1 MLTLG
6 PLAFAAP
13 WVLLGLITLPAIW
26 WLLRISPPSP
36 KRIRFPAIRLLQGL
50 SNEEETPAHTPLWLL
65 ILRLLLAAVVIF
77 ALAEPLWNP
86 TPKVAGA
93 GPLLIVVDDGWA
105 SAAGWSDRQDAMNGL
120 IATAHRDD
128 RPVLVTGTA
137 PRLTS
142 NDLDFSSPDN
152 AASKARALAP
162 RPFAPDRMALADRL
176 EKAAALKNAA
186 PHIVWIGDGLDYGKA
201 ANFANSLSQIAGN
214 GGVTLIE
221 PSPANRALALLPPQ
235 SENDALVST
244 IRRASP
250 RDRGKGTV
258 QAIGAKGHVLATA
271 PFEFEDGADETTAR
285 FDLPL
290 ELRNRI
296 ARLQIAGE
304 NSAGAV
310 TLLDERWRRRAVGLI
325 SGSGEDD
332 AQPLLS
338 DLYYIRK
345 ALAPYAELR
354 EAKPDTEGSGIEK
367 LLSQP
372 LSVLVLADVGTLTKA
387 DEKRVGDWVEQGGT
401 LLRFAGPH
409 LAAQSDSL
417 VPVPL
422 RRGGRALGG
431 ALSWTEPQHLAPFSE
446 TSPFAGLTVPK
457 DVNVSRQ
464 VLAQPTLDLG
474 DKTWARLT
482 DGTPLVTAA
491 DRGKGRIVLF
501 HVTANTDWS
510 NLPISGL
517 FVDMLRRVVSQ
528 AQSVANPTSGKSADE
543 ALSPVSTLNGFGR
556 LGTPPPTVTAIAAKE
571 LGKTDNNPRHPPGL
585 YGPADAPRARNLTND
600 KLKLSPASELPGI
613 SERRGFSGG
622 AELSLQAP
630 LLAVALL
637 LLIADGIAAL
647 WVTGLFETGDIR
659 RRRLTRSLLPIMLL
673 GLLVAG
679 VPKAHAADNDK
690 FDIAASTQTR
700 LAYVITGDERADE
713 VSREGLTGLS
723 DALRRRT
730 AFEPGDPMGVDIAKD
745 ELAFFPLL
753 YWPMTAAQK
762 PLSPKTLGKIDAYMK
777 NGGMILFDTRDQQE
791 PAGGDNAGGN
801 GPGAQTLQRLLAGL
815 DLPALEPV
823 PANHVL
829 TRSFYLLND
838 FPGRWA
844 GGQLWVAASSQG
856 TKDTTSLTA
865 RTNDGV
871 SPIIVGSNDYA
882 AAWAVGNNGRPLYPV
897 VPGGERQREM
907 AERFGIN
914 LVMYALTGNYKSDQ
928 VHIPALLERLG
939 Q

>member
-13 WVLLGLITLPAIW
+13 WVLTGLIALPAIW

-65 ILRLLLAAVVIF
+65 ILRMLLAAIVIV
-77 ALAEPLWNP
+77 ALADPLWNP
-86 TPKVAGA
+86 APKVSGG
-93 GPLLIVVDDGWA
+93 GPLLIVIDDGWA
-105 SAAGWSDRQDAMNGL
+105 AAAGWNDRQNARDGL
-120 IATAHRDD
+120 IAAARRDN
-128 RPVLVTGTA
+128 RPVLTVGTA
-137 PRLTS
+137 PRLAPG
-142 NDLDFSSPDN
+142 DIDFSSPDD
-152 AASKARALAP
+152 AASRARAMEP
-162 RPFAPDRMALADRL
+162 RPFAPDRMALAERL
-176 EKAAALKNAA
+176 GKAPALRKAA

-201 ANFANSLSQIAGN
+201 ADFSEALARIAGK

-221 PSPANRALALLPPQ
+221 PTPAQRALALLPPE
-235 SENDALVST
+235 SDSDLLVSD

-250 RDRGKGTV
+250 ADPGEGTV
-258 QAIGAKGHVLATA
+258 QAIGTKGNVLATA
-271 PFEFEDGADETTAR
+271 PFEFEDDALETTASLQ
-285 FDLPL
+285 LPL

-296 ARLQIAGE
+296 DRLRIAKE

-310 TLLDERWRRRAVGLI
+310 TLLDERWRRRAVGLV
-325 SGSGEDD
+325 SGSGTDK
-332 AQPLLS
+332 AQELLS

-354 EAKPDTEGSGIEK
+354 EADTGTEGSGIAT
-367 LLSQP
+367 LLSRP
-372 LSVLVLADVGTLTKA
+372 LSALVLADVGTLTRA
-387 DEKRVGDWVEQGGT
+387 DEKRVADWVENGGT

-409 LAAQSDSL
+409 LAAQSDGL
-417 VPVPL
+417 IPVPL
-422 RRGGRALGG
+422 RHGGRALGG
-431 ALSWTEPQHLAPFSE
+431 ALSWTEPQHLAPFDE
-446 TSPFAGLTVPK
+446 NSPFAGLTVPK
-457 DVNVSRQ
+457 EVNVSRQ
-464 VLAQPTLDLG
+464 VLAEPTLDLG
-474 DKTWARLT
+474 DKTWARLS

-491 DRGKGRIVLF
+491 KRGKGRIVLF

-517 FVDMLRRVVSQ
+517 FVDMLRRVVAR
-528 AQSVANPTSGKSADE
+528 AQNIAEPASGQGSNE
-543 ALSPVSTLNGFGR
+543 ALSPIATLNGFGR
-556 LGTPPPTVTAIAAKE
+556 LAPPSPTVTAIPAQE
-571 LGKTDNNPRHPPGL
+571 LGRTDNDPRHPPGL
-585 YGPADAPRARNLTND
+585 YGPKDAPRARNLAGNA
-600 KLKLSPASELPGI
+600 LKLTPTTDLPGL
-613 SERRGFSGG
+613 SERRGFAAG
-622 AELSLQAP
+622 AEIGLRPSL
-630 LLAVALL
+630 LGLALL

-647 WVTGLFETGDIR
+647 WVTGLFETGEIR
-659 RRRLTRSLLPIMLL
+659 RGRLGRNLLPLILL
-673 GLLVAG
+673 GLVLAAA
-679 VPKAHAADNDK
+679 PKALAADNDN
-690 FDIAASTQTR
+690 FNIAASTETR
-700 LAYVITGDERADE
+700 LAYVITGDARVDE
-713 VSREGLTGLS
+713 VSREGLNGLS
-723 DALRRRT
+723 NALRRRT
-730 AFEPGDPMGVDIAKD
+730 AFEPGDPMGVEVAKD

-753 YWPMTAAQK
+753 YWPMTANQ
-762 PLSPKTLGKIDAYMK
+762 PSLSPETLGKIDAYMK

-791 PAGGDNAGGN
+791 ALSGAGGS

-829 TRSFYLLND
+829 TRSFYLLKD

-844 GGQLWVAASSQG
+844 GGQLWVAASDSG
-856 TKDTTSLTA
+856 SKDTTSLTA

-882 AAWAVGNNGRPLYPV
+882 AAWAVGNNGRARYPV

-907 AERFGIN
+907 AERVGIN

>member
-13 WVLLGLITLPAIW
+13 WVLTGLIALPAIW
-26 WLLRISPPSP
+26 WLLRIAPPSP

-65 ILRLLLAAVVIF
+65 ILRMLLAAIVII

-86 TPKVAGA
+86 APKVSGG
-93 GPLLIVVDDGWA
+93 GPLLIVIDDGWA
-105 SAAGWSDRQDAMNGL
+105 SAADWNDRQNARDSL
-120 IATAHRDD
+120 IAAARRED
-128 RPVLVTGTA
+128 RPVLTVGTA
-137 PRLTS
+137 PRLTPG
-142 NDLDFSSPDN
+142 DIDFSSPDD
-152 AASKARALAP
+152 AASRARAMEP
-162 RPFAPDRMALADRL
+162 RPFAPDRMALAERL
-176 EKAAALKNAA
+176 EKAPALKKAA

-201 ANFANSLSQIAGN
+201 ADFSEALARIAGKD
-214 GGVTLIE
+214 GVTLIE
-221 PSPANRALALLPPQ
+221 PAQRALALLPPE
-235 SENDALVST
+235 SDGDALVSK

-250 RDRGKGTV
+250 ADPGEGTV
-258 QAIGAKGHVLATA
+258 QAIGTKGNVLATA
-271 PFEFEDGADETTAR
+271 SFAFEDGALETNAR
-285 FDLPL
+285 LQLPL

-296 ARLQIAGE
+296 DRLQIVNE

-310 TLLDERWRRRAVGLI
+310 TLLDERWRRRAVGLV
-325 SGSGEDD
+325 SGSGTNK
-332 AQPLLS
+332 AQALLS

-354 EAKPDTEGSGIEK
+354 EAGTGSGSSSVAE
-367 LLSQP
+367 LLSRP
-372 LSVLVLADVGTLTKA
+372 LSALMLADVGTLTKA
-387 DEKRVGDWVEQGGT
+387 DEKRVADWVEKGGT
-401 LLRFAGPH
+401 LVRFAGPH

-417 VPVPL
+417 IPVPL
-422 RRGGRALGG
+422 RHGGRALGG
-431 ALSWTEPQHLAPFSE
+431 ALSWTEPQHLAPFDE
-446 TSPFAGLTVPK
+446 NSPFAGLTVPK

-464 VLAQPTLDLG
+464 VLAEPTLDLG

-491 DRGKGRIVLF
+491 KRGKGRIVLF

-517 FVDMLRRVVSQ
+517 FVDMLRRLVAK
-528 AQSVANPTSGKSADE
+528 AQNVAEPASGKSGDE
-543 ALSPVSTLNGFGR
+543 TLSPVATLNGFGR
-556 LGTPPPTVTAIAAKE
+556 LGTPSPTVTAIPARE
-571 LGKTDNNPRHPPGL
+571 LGRTDNNPRHPPGL
-585 YGPADAPRARNLTND
+585 YGPQDAPRARNLASD
-600 KLKLSPASELPGI
+600 ALKLTPATDLPGL
-613 SERRGFSGG
+613 SERRGFAAG
-622 AELSLQAP
+622 AEIGLRPP
-630 LLAVALL
+630 LLGLALL

-647 WVTGLFETGDIR
+647 WVTGLFETGEIR
-659 RRRLTRSLLPIMLL
+659 RGRLGRNLLPLLLL
-673 GLLVAG
+673 GLVLAAA
-679 VPKAHAADNDK
+679 PKAFAADNDN
-690 FDIAASTQTR
+690 FDIAASTETR
-700 LAYVITGDERADE
+700 LAYVITGDTQVDE
-713 VSREGLTGLS
+713 VSREGLNGLS
-723 DALRRRT
+723 NALRQRT
-730 AFEPGDPMGVDIAKD
+730 AFEPDDPMGVDVAKD

-753 YWPMTAAQK
+753 YWPMTANQP
-762 PLSPKTLGKIDAYMK
+762 PLSPETLGKIDAYMK

-791 PAGGDNAGGN
+791 ALSGAGGN
-801 GPGAQTLQRLLAGL
+801 GPGARTLQRLLAGL

-829 TRSFYLLND
+829 TRSFYLLKD

-844 GGQLWVAASSQG
+844 GGQLWVAASDSG
-856 TKDTTSLTA
+856 STDTTSLTA

-871 SPIIVGSNDYA
+871 SPIIIGSNDYA
-882 AAWAVGNNGRPLYPV
+882 AAWAVDNNGRARYPV

-907 AERFGIN
+907 AERVGIN

>member
-13 WVLLGLITLPAIW
+13 WVLTGLIALPAIW
-26 WLLRISPPSP
+26 WLLRIAPPSP

-65 ILRLLLAAVVIF
+65 ILRMLLAAIVII

-86 TPKVAGA
+86 APKVSGG
-93 GPLLIVVDDGWA
+93 GPLLIVIDDGWA
-105 SAAGWSDRQDAMNGL
+105 AAADWNDRQNARDSL
-120 IATAHRDD
+120 IAAARRED
-128 RPVLVTGTA
+128 RPVLTVGTA
-137 PRLTS
+137 PRLTPG
-142 NDLDFSSPDN
+142 DIDFSSPDD
-152 AASKARALAP
+152 AASRARAMEP
-162 RPFAPDRMALADRL
+162 RPFAPDRMALAERL
-176 EKAAALKNAA
+176 EKAPALKKAA

-201 ANFANSLSQIAGN
+201 ADFSQALARIAGKD
-214 GGVTLIE
+214 GVTLIE
-221 PSPANRALALLPPQ
+221 PAQRALALLPPE
-235 SENDALVST
+235 SDGDALVSKV
-244 IRRASP
+244 RRASP
-250 RDRGKGTV
+250 GDPGEGTV
-258 QAIGAKGHVLATA
+258 QAIGTKGNVLATA
-271 PFEFEDGADETTAR
+271 SFKFENGALETNAR
-285 FDLPL
+285 LQLPL

-296 ARLQIAGE
+296 DRLQIVNE

-310 TLLDERWRRRAVGLI
+310 TLLDERWRRRAVGLV
-325 SGSGEDD
+325 SGSGTNK
-332 AQPLLS
+332 AQALLS

-354 EAKPDTEGSGIEK
+354 EAGTGTGSSSVAE
-367 LLSQP
+367 LLSRP
-372 LSVLVLADVGTLTKA
+372 LSALVLADVGTLTKA
-387 DEKRVGDWVEQGGT
+387 DEKRVADWVEKGGT
-401 LLRFAGPH
+401 LVRFAGPH

-417 VPVPL
+417 IPVPL
-422 RRGGRALGG
+422 RHGGRALGG
-431 ALSWTEPQHLAPFSE
+431 ALSWTEPQHLAPFDE
-446 TSPFAGLTVPK
+446 NSPFAGLTVPK

-464 VLAQPTLDLG
+464 VLAEPTLDLG

-491 DRGKGRIVLF
+491 KRGKGRIVLF

-517 FVDMLRRVVSQ
+517 FVDMLRRVVAK
-528 AQSVANPTSGKSADE
+528 AQNVAEPASGKDGDE
-543 ALSPVSTLNGFGR
+543 TLSPVATLNGFGR
-556 LGTPPPTVTAIAAKE
+556 LGTPSPTVTAIPARE
-571 LGKTDNNPRHPPGL
+571 LGRTDNNPRHPPGL
-585 YGPADAPRARNLTND
+585 YGPQDAPRARNLASDT
-600 KLKLSPASELPGI
+600 LKLTPTTDLPGL
-613 SERRGFSGG
+613 SERRGFAAG
-622 AELSLQAP
+622 AEIGLRPP
-630 LLAVALL
+630 LLGLALL

-647 WVTGLFETGDIR
+647 WVTGLFETGEIR
-659 RRRLTRSLLPIMLL
+659 RGRLGRNLLPLLLL
-673 GLLVAG
+673 GLVLAAA
-679 VPKAHAADNDK
+679 PKAFAADNDN
-690 FDIAASTQTR
+690 FDIAASTETR
-700 LAYVITGDERADE
+700 LAYVITGDTQVDE
-713 VSREGLTGLS
+713 VSREGLNGLS
-723 DALRRRT
+723 NALRQRT
-730 AFEPGDPMGVDIAKD
+730 AFEPGDPMGVDVAKD

-753 YWPMTAAQK
+753 YWPMTAKQP
-762 PLSPKTLGKIDAYMK
+762 PLSPETLGKIDAYMK

-791 PAGGDNAGGN
+791 ALSGAGGN

-823 PANHVL
+823 PSNHVL
-829 TRSFYLLND
+829 TRSFYLLKD

-844 GGQLWVAASSQG
+844 GGQLWVAASDSG
-856 TKDTTSLTA
+856 STDTTSLTA

-882 AAWAVGNNGRPLYPV
+882 AAWAVDNSGRARYPV

-907 AERFGIN
+907 AERVGIN